1 MLAPP
6 SPEALAADRRRAE
19 LRVEAEKQGK
29 EAEKQGQ
36 EFGDRWIRWNAKTK
50 ELRADL
56 EAINQESTLVANH
69 PGWSDM
75 MQMLKSAASI
85 RYLEGEESAARKRTV
100 ALTQWSQKWKANGG
114 EIYEKSRLLFNRLTM
129 AEAAFQAL
137 EKEYEG
143 IDLLRFEWLITYVIA
158 NSLSEKGQD
167 FALKLHDVMFKAPSS
182 KTRSELFTLLKKPLI
197 TLGFTEREKP

>member
-1 MLAPP
+1 
-6 SPEALAADRRRAE
+6 
-19 LRVEAEKQGK
+19 
-29 EAEKQGQ
+29 
-36 EFGDRWIRWNAKTK
+36 
-50 ELRADL
+50 
-56 EAINQESTLVANH
+56 
-69 PGWSDM
+69 M

-137 EKEYEG
+137 GKEYEG
-143 IDLLRFEWLITYVIA
+143 IDLLRLEWLITYVRA

-167 FALKLHDVMFKAPSS
+167 FALKLHDVMFNAPSS